1 MSWYYSPLVTHSCEV
16 LNLECPKLIIL
27 SYFFFMELVF
37 VSLDVVSHE
46 FELNELISW
55 ELRVFNKILF
65 LIFVVPLLSL
75 VN

>member
-27 SYFFFMELVF
+27 SYLFFMELVF
-37 VSLDVVSHE
+37 VSLDVISHE